1 MLGCLLV
8 SGVSNDKLGY
18 EVRDMGEKIGR
29 GKQGEQIVNYAKDC
43 RYLALRGTPVTWLA
57 LKINRLGRGD

>member
-29 GKQGEQIVNYAKDC
+29 GKQGEQTVNYAKDC
-43 RYLALRGTPVTWLA
+43 RYLAVRGTPVT
-57 LKINRLGRGD
+57 